1 MQTIETR
8 ARYWANATIFDAAT
22 REEVAALLRA
32 NDTQELR
39 ERFGAELAF
48 GTGGMRGL
56 VGAGTALLNVYNIR
70 KASCALGRYLRAQL
84 PGKVLTVAVAYD
96 TRRHSRLFAETACTT
111 LAALGIRTLLAQEPC
126 PVPTLSFMVRHF
138 KCQAG
143 ICVTASHNPPAYN
156 GFKVYW
162 QHGGQVVPPH
172 DHGIITEFKKI
183 SDYSSIA
190 LLTYQD
196 AQRQQLIT
204 MIDDSI
210 DDLHS
215 ASLAALARG
224 NDAEVRA
231 VYSPLHGTG
240 ARPVMRALARL
251 GYGDVQVV
259 IEQRAADADFSTVA
273 SPNPEDP
280 QALQLAVQLAQATNA
295 ELVLA
300 TDPDCDRLG
309 VMVRDG
315 EEYRRVDG
323 HQLLV
328 LALEY
333 VLSAAQAAGE
343 LRPDHLVVRT
353 VVTTELVDAIAA
365 YYGVQ
370 CEATLTGFKW
380 IGQLI
385 EDYET
390 GSKRPYRRFLL
401 GGEESFGLLYGRE
414 VRDKDGIAACCLAM
428 KMTAHFKTQGK
439 GWFEVLDEIYL
450 RHGVYHHELLSF
462 TLPGLDGKA
471 KMTELLAKL
480 RRDPSCIA
488 PQPVQ
493 QVIDYSSGEV
503 RVWRDGQPTAG
514 KAVKLPVTNML
525 QFILADGTKLSVRPS
540 GTEPKIKFYLA
551 LALDVPDGA
560 ALPHIKQECVAQVA
574 ELAQHLRAL
583 VPQS

>member
-1 MQTIETR
+1 MQAEINKR
-8 ARYWANATIFDAAT
+8 ARYWANATLFDAAT
-22 REEVAALLRA
+22 REEVAELLRVG
-32 NDTQELR
+32 DEKELQ
-39 ERFGAELAF
+39 ERFGAELEF

-56 VGAGTALLNVYNIR
+56 VGAGMARLNIYNIR
-70 KASCALGRYLRAQL
+70 KASCALGRYLQAQFPDQTL
-84 PGKVLTVAVAYD
+84 SVAVTYD

-111 LAALGIRTLLAQEPC
+111 LAALGIHTLLTQEPS

-138 KCQAG
+138 QCQAG
-143 ICVTASHNPPAYN
+143 ICITASHNPPDYN

-172 DHGIITEFKKI
+172 DHGIITAFKQI
-183 SDYSSIA
+183 STYDSIA
-190 LLTYQD
+190 LLPYQD

-204 MIDDSI
+204 TIDDSI

-215 ASLAALARG
+215 AGLASLARA
-224 NDAEVRA
+224 NDDEVRA

-251 GYGDVQVV
+251 GYSDVQVV
-259 IEQRAADADFSTVA
+259 TEQREADANFSTVA

-280 QALQLAVQLAQATNA
+280 RALQLAAQLAQATHA
-295 ELVLA
+295 DLVLA

-309 VMVRDG
+309 VMARDG
-315 EEYRRVDG
+315 KALRRVDG
-323 HQLLV
+323 NQLLV

-333 VLSAAQAAGE
+333 VLSAAKTANA
-343 LRPDHLVVRT
+343 LRGDDLVVRT
-353 VVTTELVDAIAA
+353 IVTTELVDDIAA
-365 YYGVQ
+365 HYGVQ

-380 IGQLI
+380 IGQLV

-390 GSKRPYRRFLL
+390 RKKRPYRQFLL
-401 GGEESFGLLYGRE
+401 GGEESFGLMYGRD

-439 GWFEVLDEIYL
+439 GWFAVLDEIYL

-462 TLPGLDGKA
+462 TLQGLDGKE
-471 KMTELLAKL
+471 KMNELFAKL

-488 PQPVQ
+488 SQPVQ
-493 QVIDYSSGEV
+493 QVIDYSTGRV
-503 RVWRDGQPTAG
+503 RA
-514 KAVKLPVTNML
+514 LPATNML
-525 QFILADGTKLSVRPS
+525 QFVLADGTQISVRPS

-551 LALDVPDGA
+551 LKRDVPDA
-560 ALPHIKQECVAQVA
+560 SALPRIKQECMTRA
-574 ELAQHLRAL
+574 EELMQHLHTLAG
-583 VPQS
+583 

>member
-1 MQTIETR
+1 MQDVETR
-8 ARYWANATIFDAAT
+8 ARYWANATVFDAAT
-22 REEVAALLRA
+22 RDEVAALLLKGDA
-32 NDTQELR
+32 EALQA
-39 ERFGAELAF
+39 RFGAELEF

-56 VGAGTALLNVYNIR
+56 VGAGTARLNVYNIR
-70 KASCALGRYLRAQL
+70 KAACALGRYLQAQFPDETL
-84 PGKVLTVAVAYD
+84 SVAVTYD

-111 LAALGIRTLLAQEPC
+111 LAALGIRTLLTQEPS

-138 KCQAG
+138 QCQAG
-143 ICVTASHNPPAYN
+143 ICVTASHNPPDYN

-172 DHGIITEFKKI
+172 DHNIIAEFKKI
-183 SDYSSIA
+183 SDYTSIA
-190 LLTYQD
+190 LLPYQA

-204 MIDDSI
+204 TIDDSI

-215 ASLAALARG
+215 AGLATLARG

-251 GYGDVQVV
+251 GYGEVQVV
-259 IEQRAADADFSTVA
+259 AEQRTADANFSTVS

-280 QALQLAVQLAQATNA
+280 QALQLAMRLAQATDC

-309 VMVRDG
+309 VMVREG
-315 EEYRRVDG
+315 KEFQRVDG
-323 HQLLV
+323 NQLLV

-333 VLSAAQAAGE
+333 VLSTAKAAGA
-343 LRPDHLVVRT
+343 LRADDLVVRT
-353 VVTTELVDAIAA
+353 IVTTELVDAIAA
-365 YYGVQ
+365 HYGVQ
-370 CEATLTGFKW
+370 CETTLTGFKW

-390 GSKRPYRRFLL
+390 GKKRPYRRFLL
-401 GGEESFGLLYGRE
+401 GGEESFGLLYGRD

-462 TLPGLDGKA
+462 TLQALDGKA
-471 KMTELLAKL
+471 KMDELLAKL
-480 RRDPSCIA
+480 RREPSCIA

-493 QVIDYSSGEV
+493 QVIDYSKDNV
-503 RVWRDGQPTAG
+503 RG
-514 KAVKLPVTNML
+514 LPATNMV
-525 QFILADGTKLSVRPS
+525 QFMLADDTKISVRPS

-551 LALDVPDGA
+551 LKQDVPDTA
-560 ALPHIKQECVAQVA
+560 ALPHIKRECAERAA
-574 ELAQHLRAL
+574 ELTQHLRAL
-583 VPQS
+583 VG